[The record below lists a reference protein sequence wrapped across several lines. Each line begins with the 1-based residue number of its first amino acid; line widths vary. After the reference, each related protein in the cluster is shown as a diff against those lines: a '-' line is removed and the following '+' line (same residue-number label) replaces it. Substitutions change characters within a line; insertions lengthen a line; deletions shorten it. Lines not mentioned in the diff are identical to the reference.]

1 MATKLPR
8 KRASVVSASAGKA
21 LSDAPPS
28 GKAAGTPS
36 AAPSAAPRRRL
47 SAADARR
54 RILEAA
60 EKQLMKV
67 GPEGLRLTD
76 LARTLGV
83 SHPAILH
90 HFGSREGLVEAVVR
104 HAVET
109 LNEQL
114 IAAFTAGDRTP
125 VREDVM
131 DMVAEVYGARG
142 SARLLAWLL
151 LSGRAAKPQRPNDH
165 PLKQLVD
172 ILHPLHLAKDPR
184 AHYEDTLFELQ
195 LVAISLLGDAIFGD
209 TVRRASGIT
218 PTPAAARDF
227 RRRLASLLND
237 RS

>member
-1 MATKLPR
+1 MASKQPR
-8 KRASVVSASAGKA
+8 KREAAATASK
-21 LSDAPPS
+21 
-28 GKAAGTPS
+28 
-36 AAPSAAPRRRL
+36 APSDVAPANKATRETAPAPRRRL

-54 RILEAA
+54 RILDAA

-90 HFGSREGLVEAVVR
+90 HFGSREGLIEAVVR
-104 HAVET
+104 HALDT

-125 VREDVM
+125 DREDVM

-151 LSGRAAKPQRPNDH
+151 LSGRAGKPHRPNDH

-172 ILHPLHLAKDPR
+172 ILHPLHLAKDSR
-184 AHYEDTLFELQ
+184 ARYEDTLYELQ

-209 TVRRASGIT
+209 TVRRASGMT
-218 PTPAAARDF
+218 PTPGAARDF